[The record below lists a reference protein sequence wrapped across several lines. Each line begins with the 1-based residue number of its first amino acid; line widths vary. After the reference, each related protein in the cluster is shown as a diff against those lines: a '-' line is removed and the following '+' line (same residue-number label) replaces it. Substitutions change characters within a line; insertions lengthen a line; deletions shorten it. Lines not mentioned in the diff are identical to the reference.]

1 MMGSIAALHAGV
13 LALIVVALARGRSAG
28 GSQY

>member
-1 MMGSIAALHAGV
+1 MVGSITALYASV